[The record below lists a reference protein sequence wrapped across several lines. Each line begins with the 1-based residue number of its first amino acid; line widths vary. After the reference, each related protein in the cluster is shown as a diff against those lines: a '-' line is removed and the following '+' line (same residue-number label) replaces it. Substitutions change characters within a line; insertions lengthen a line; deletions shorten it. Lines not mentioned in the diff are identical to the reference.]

1 MLKFLSKLTLIFN
14 LIINSLPS
22 SIASE
27 FELLPQEFYL
37 PFIDVLKIQ
46 KGHFL
51 PIIKYQLKN
60 KDEEYLN
67 WLNDQIEREIEKED
81 DKNNNFKNF
90 EEFFKI
96 SEGILESRKNLL
108 KFQNNFLTKNEG
120 FLNNFTCEATQKL
133 IEDSKRTFSV
143 ACLDENQIPKIIRS
157 YSCDENNNEKC
168 GEIETRSRFEL
179 KRGRFH
185 CPSEITCI
193 TEVLLDKIPTT
204 FEFQLLINII
214 LFCLI
219 VFVTKEMSI

>member
-1 MLKFLSKLTLIFN
+1 MPKFFSKSTFIFN
-14 LIINSLPS
+14 LIINFLPS
-22 SIASE
+22 IKSLQ

-46 KGHFL
+46 KVNFL

-60 KDEEYLN
+60 KEEEYLN
-67 WLNDQIEREIEKED
+67 WLNDQIEREIVEEGN
-81 DKNNNFKNF
+81 KNNFNKNF
-90 EEFFKI
+90 EEFLEI
-96 SEGILESRKNLL
+96 SEGILVSRKNLL

-143 ACLDENQIPKIIRS
+143 ACLDENKIPKIIRIN
-157 YSCDENNNEKC
+157 SCNENNEEC

-185 CPSEITCI
+185 CPSGIFF
-193 TEVLLDKIPTT
+193 LFKI
-204 FEFQLLINII
+204 
-214 LFCLI
+214 
-219 VFVTKEMSI
+219 MSF

>member
-1 MLKFLSKLTLIFN
+1 MPNLLSKLIFIFN
-14 LIINSLPS
+14 LIINFLPS
-22 SIASE
+22 IKSLQ

-60 KDEEYLN
+60 KEEEYLN
-67 WLNDQIEREIEKED
+67 WLNDQIERENDEED
-81 DKNNNFKNF
+81 NKNNFKNF
-90 EEFFKI
+90 EEFLKI
-96 SEGILESRKNLL
+96 SEGILEPRKNFQ

-133 IEDSKRTFSV
+133 IEDSKRIFSV
-143 ACLDENQIPKIIRS
+143 ACLDENRSPKIIRIN
-157 YSCDENNNEKC
+157 SCNENNEEC

-193 TEVLLDKIPTT
+193 TEILLDKIPTT

-219 VFVTKEMSI
+219 VFVTKEISI

>member
-1 MLKFLSKLTLIFN
+1 MPKFFSKSTFIFN
-14 LIINSLPS
+14 LIINFLPS
-22 SIASE
+22 IKSLQ

-60 KDEEYLN
+60 KEEEYLN
-67 WLNDQIEREIEKED
+67 WLNDQIERENDEED
-81 DKNNNFKNF
+81 NKNNFKNF
-90 EEFFKI
+90 EEFLKF
-96 SEGILESRKNLL
+96 SEGILEPRKNLL

-133 IEDSKRTFSV
+133 IEDSEKRTFSV
-143 ACLDENQIPKIIRS
+143 ACLDENKIPKIIRS
-157 YSCDENNNEKC
+157 NSCDKNKNEEC

-185 CPSEITCI
+185 CPSGI
-193 TEVLLDKIPTT
+193 
-204 FEFQLLINII
+204 F
-214 LFCLI
+214 FCLKI
-219 VFVTKEMSI
+219 I